1 MTLGRHIRMLWR
13 RRPWVAASLV
23 LSLLMGVWS
32 MVQISVIPPRL
43 TPRSLQMAT
52 ATTHVVVDTPRS
64 SILDLSQDTYVLEA
78 LRQRAIVLGNVPA
91 QGAVRMAIARRA
103 QVPVDSLQVT
113 PPLTATQP
121 RVVEGSAN
129 QKHATDILASTDQYR
144 ISIQTNPTVPMMDIY
159 SQAPTAQKAEIMANA
174 VVDELRVY
182 LARVAVAQGT
192 PEADQI
198 SLVQLGRAN
207 GAVINDGIKWQ
218 VGLLAFVLTF
228 SVACATVI
236 LFSRVREGWRTAEL
250 SERAARG

>member
-1 MTLGRHIRMLWR
+1 MLWR
-13 RRPWVAASLV
+13 RWPWVAASLV
-23 LSLLMGVWS
+23 LALLMGVWS
-32 MVQISVIPPRL
+32 VVQISVIPPRL

-64 SILDLSQDTYVLEA
+64 SILDLSQDTYALDA

-91 QGAVRMAIARRA
+91 QGEVRMAIAHRSE
-103 QVPVDSLQVT
+103 VPVDSLQVT
-113 PPLTATQP
+113 PPLTPAQP
-121 RVVEGSAN
+121 RVVEGSLN

-144 ISIQTNPTVPMMDIY
+144 ISIQTNPTVPIMDIY

-174 VVDELRVY
+174 VVDELRAY
-182 LARVAVAQGT
+182 LARVAVEQGT
-192 PEADQI
+192 PEAAQI

-207 GAVINDGIKWQ
+207 GAVINDGIEWQ

-228 SVACATVI
+228 SFACATVI